1 MLASLDA
8 KERFDY
14 IYTCAKLFFLAR
26 PAKKK
31 SQISFLTRAK
41 SCTIKP
47 LFSLLA
53 DVINSLT
60 KHDPVAVVFFIKQI
74 LRLQRKEK
82 FIFLR
87 REGGEK
93 GEKSMK
99 KQ

>member
-31 SQISFLTRAK
+31 KSQISFLTRAK

-47 LFSLLA
+47 LFCLLA

-82 FIFLR
+82 FIFLL
-87 REGGEK
+87 REEGEK
-93 GEKSMK
+93 GEKV
-99 KQ
+99 

>member
-1 MLASLDA
+1 MRKKGLITFIHAPNFSFQLVPA
-8 KERFDY
+8 K
-14 IYTCAKLFFLAR
+14 
-26 PAKKK
+26 KKK

-74 LRLQRKEK
+74 ILRLQRKEK
-82 FIFLR
+82 FIFLQ

-93 GEKSMK
+93 GEKKSMK